1 MVVQGF
7 SNSLASLKGAKVRT
21 SNPEWVLEPGIAP
34 VELHFSDGSRIRA
47 NYWRIIRAGKA
58 QTSSFDH
65 KQQYG
70 LLAPIDAFA
79 RIAEELDGTYLREAR
94 WDARTGDVIFSF
106 ESDLELQ
113 VFNFT
118 GYEDW
123 EIHFSNGTG
132 EYSPYA
138 R

>member
-1 MVVQGF
+1 
-7 SNSLASLKGAKVRT
+7 LRT
-21 SNPEWVLEPGIAP
+21 
-34 VELHFSDGSRIRA
+34 D
-47 NYWRIIRAGKA
+47 YWRIIRGGKA
-58 QTSSFDH
+58 HTNSFDH
-65 KQQYG
+65 QQKYG
-70 LLAPIDAFA
+70 LPAPIDAFVK
-79 RIAEELDGTYLREAR
+79 IAEALDGKTLREAK
-94 WDARTGDVIFSF
+94 WDTHTGDLVLSF
-106 ESDLELQ
+106 EPNLELQ

>member
-7 SNSLASLKGAKVRT
+7 ESSLASLKGTTVKT
-21 SNPEWVLEPGIAP
+21 SNPQRVPEPGIAP
-34 VELHFSDGSRIRA
+34 VELYFSDGSRIRSD
-47 NYWRIIRAGKA
+47 YWRIISDGKA

-65 KQQYG
+65 HQKYG
-70 LLAPIDAFA
+70 LPAPIDAFA
-79 RIAEELDGTYLREAR
+79 KIAEALDGRTVLGAA
-94 WDARTGDVIFSF
+94 WDCRTGDIMLSF
-106 ESDLELQ
+106 EPDFELQ
-113 VFNFT
+113 VFAFT

-123 EIHFSNGTG
+123 EIHFSNGSG

>member
-7 SNSLASLKGAKVRT
+7 ESSLGALKGNTVRT
-21 SNPEWVLEPGIAP
+21 SNPERFPEPGIAP
-34 VELHFSDGSRIRA
+34 VELYFSDGSRLRTD
-47 NYWRIIRAGKA
+47 YWRIIHDGKA

-65 KQQYG
+65 GQKYG
-70 LLAPIDAFA
+70 LPAPIDAFA
-79 RIAEELDGTYLREAR
+79 RIAEALDGRTLEEAK
-94 WDARTGDVIFSF
+94 WDSRTGDVLLLFQPNV
-106 ESDLELQ
+106 ELQ

-123 EIHFSNGTG
+123 EIHFSNGSG